1 MGCCSSCASKSS
13 GQGDVLE
20 VQGTP
25 PSIGIPSSFRGS
37 KILMDEADPLV
48 VSGEGAALASAAI
61 EQDAAYWEVKVVK
74 TGTIRL
80 GVARKLVPKELEAG
94 VKPLPSSAGGASPS
108 KAQRSWCAD
117 LVLEEG
123 DNVGIAFGQADLPN
137 LSITK
142 NGKPLPEHDVKKVG
156 GLVYPVFSVGGG
168 AVIKVIFE
176 AAGFEHEPPRSF
188 SPLMVAQSVL

>member
-123 DNVGIAFGQADLPN
+123 DNIGIAFGHPYAAADVTQLINQSGLMYRGDADPVARVW
-137 LSITK
+137 
-142 NGKPLPEHDVKKVG
+142 PLYCAPQ
-156 GLVYPVFSVGGG
+156 
-168 AVIKVIFE
+168 
-176 AAGFEHEPPRSF
+176 R
-188 SPLMVAQSVL
+188 